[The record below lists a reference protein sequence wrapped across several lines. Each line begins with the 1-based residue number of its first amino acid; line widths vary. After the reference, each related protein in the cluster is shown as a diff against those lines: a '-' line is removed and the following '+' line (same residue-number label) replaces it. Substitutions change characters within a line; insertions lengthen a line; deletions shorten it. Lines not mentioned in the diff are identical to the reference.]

1 MHLGLAGGSACPTF
15 STGARAAL
23 AALCCATGLLLSAQ
37 NPQDRLLAEANAAY
51 RSLHAAEAVGLYRQ
65 YLGLYPD
72 RADVR
77 VYLGGALLNL
87 DQFQAALD
95 EANRAIAL
103 DARYAKGY
111 ILAGRVCAV
120 REQWDLAQRFFETA
134 QRLDQRDLDA
144 WYFSGRAFYDANRFE
159 RAIAAFDQALRAGA
173 EQSRVYE
180 NLGLA
185 QDALGEF
192 VASEKSFRR
201 AVDLA
206 RGAWRPYLAYGAFL
220 FRQGRTAESLPV
232 LRQALALAPAAAGV
246 RFELARVLYHEN
258 SLAEAA
264 RVLEPALPSN
274 ECRVHN
280 LLARI
285 YSARGE
291 TGPAEAAIRAIAN
304 CKGAPEH
311 P

>member
-1 MHLGLAGGSACPTF
+1 VKRESG
-15 STGARAAL
+15 AAL
-23 AALCCATGLLLSAQ
+23 AVLLCASGLTAAQ
-37 NPQDRLLAEANAAY
+37 NPEERLLVEANGAY
-51 RSLHAAEAVGLYRQ
+51 RSLRAAEAVSLYRQ
-65 YLGLYPD
+65 YLARYRD

-77 VYLGGALLNL
+77 VYLGGSLLNL
-87 DQFQAALD
+87 DQFQGALD

-111 ILAGRVCAV
+111 ILAGRVCAA
-120 REQWDLAQRFFETA
+120 REQWDLAQRFFGTA
-134 QRLDQRDLDA
+134 QHLDPRDLDT
-144 WYFSGRAFYDANRFE
+144 WYFSGRAFYDANHFE
-159 RAIAAFDQALRAGA
+159 QAIKAFDRALRAGA

-180 NLGLA
+180 NLGLS
-185 QDALGEF
+185 QDALGQF
-192 VASEKSFRR
+192 DAAEKSFRK

-206 RGAWRPYLAYGAFL
+206 GGAWRPYLAYGAFL
-220 FRQGRTAESLPV
+220 FRQDRAAESLPG
-232 LRQALALAPAAAGV
+232 LRQALALAPADTGV

-258 SLAEAA
+258 SMAEAA

-291 TGPAEAAIRAIAN
+291 SSLADAEVRAIRN
-304 CKGAPEH
+304 CKAMAERL
-311 P
+311 

>member
-1 MHLGLAGGSACPTF
+1 VIRAFGAALGLLVCLSGLV
-15 STGARAAL
+15 AA
-23 AALCCATGLLLSAQ
+23 
-37 NPQDRLLAEANAAY
+37 QDPRERLLAEANAAY
-51 RSLHAAEAVGLYRQ
+51 RSLRAGEAVSLYRQ
-65 YLGLYPD
+65 YLALYPD

-87 DQFQAALD
+87 DQLQAALD
-95 EANRAIAL
+95 EANRATAL

-111 ILAGRVCAV
+111 ILAGRVCTA
-120 REQWDLAQRFFETA
+120 REQWDLAQRFFEKA

-159 RAIAAFDQALRAGA
+159 RAIEAFEQALRAGA

-185 QDALGEF
+185 RDALGQFDAAER
-192 VASEKSFRR
+192 SFRK

-206 RGAWRPYLAYGAFL
+206 SGAWRPYLAFGAFL
-220 FRQGRTAESLPV
+220 FRQGRNAESLPM
-232 LRQALALAPAAAGV
+232 LRQALALAPEAAGV

-258 SLAEAA
+258 SLGEAA
-264 RVLEPALPSN
+264 RVLEPSLLSN

-285 YSARGE
+285 YSARSE
-291 TGPAEAAIRAIAN
+291 SALAEAEIRALAN
-304 CKGAPEH
+304 CKAAPER

>member
-1 MHLGLAGGSACPTF
+1 MIRAF
-15 STGARAAL
+15 GAAI
-23 AALCCATGLLLSAQ
+23 GLLVCLSGLVAAQ
-37 NPQDRLLAEANAAY
+37 DSKERLLAEANSAY
-51 RSLHAAEAVGLYRQ
+51 RSLHASEAVSLYRQ
-65 YLGLYPD
+65 YLALYPD
-72 RADVR
+72 RADIR

-87 DQFQAALD
+87 DQLQAALD

-111 ILAGRVCAV
+111 ILAGRVCAA
-120 REQWDLAQRFFETA
+120 REQWDAAQRFFETA
-134 QRLDQRDLDA
+134 HRLDQRDLDA

-159 RAIAAFDQALRAGA
+159 PAIEAFEQALRAGA

-185 QDALGEF
+185 RDALGQF
-192 VASEKSFRR
+192 AAAEKSLRK

-206 RGAWRPYLAYGAFL
+206 SGAWRPYLAYGAFL
-220 FRQGRTAESLPV
+220 FRQGRTRESLPV
-232 LRQALALAPAAAGV
+232 LRQALSLAPAAAGV

-258 SLAEAA
+258 NLAEAA
-264 RVLEPALPSN
+264 RILEAALPSN

-291 TGPAEAAIRAIAN
+291 SGLAESEIRAIAN
-304 CKGAPEH
+304 CTTAPEH
-311 P
+311 L

>member
-1 MHLGLAGGSACPTF
+1 VIRAF
-15 STGARAAL
+15 GAAV
-23 AALCCATGLLLSAQ
+23 GLLVCLSGSIAAQ
-37 NPQDRLLAEANAAY
+37 DSKERLLTEANSAY
-51 RSLHAAEAVGLYRQ
+51 RSLHAAEAVSLYRQ
-65 YLGLYPD
+65 YLARYPD

-87 DQFQAALD
+87 DQLQAALD
-95 EANRAIAL
+95 EANHAIAL
-103 DARYAKGY
+103 DARYAKGH
-111 ILAGRVCAV
+111 ILAGRVCAA
-120 REQWDLAQRFFETA
+120 REQWDAAQRFFETA

-159 RAIAAFDQALRAGA
+159 RAIGAFDQALRAGA

-185 QDALGEF
+185 QDALGRF
-192 VASEKSFRR
+192 GAAEKSLRR
-201 AVDLA
+201 AVDLSG
-206 RGAWRPYLAYGAFL
+206 GAWRPYLAYGAFL
-220 FRQGRTAESLPV
+220 FRQSRTRESLPV
-232 LRQALALAPAAAGV
+232 LRQALSLAPAEAGV
-246 RFELARVLYHEN
+246 RFELARVLYHED
-258 SLAEAA
+258 SLVEAT
-264 RVLEPALPSN
+264 RILEPALPSN

-291 TGPAEAAIRAIAN
+291 SGLAEAEIRAIAN
-304 CKGAPEH
+304 CKTAPER